1 MNQEMTK
8 CKKKNCSNEVLKGNK
23 YCNYHLNQ
31 REDKGK
37 KLIGVVAT
45 VPVLLLGGKNILKKF
60 KK

>member
-1 MNQEMTK
+1 MTK
-8 CKKKNCSNEVLKGNK
+8 CKKKDCSNEVSKGNK

-37 KLIGVVAT
+37 KLIGALGT
-45 VPVLLLGGKNILKKF
+45 ASALLMSGIRVIKKF